1 MKNKV
6 LFQTINETG
15 GLLYFKNITCI
26 INIKLKN
33 ILIMRTWLDKKTN
46 QWVSERPEITWT
58 GLVDINTGEKIF
70 EDDTISIIDIFTYPI
85 KNRERKI
92 ITLKLNDKHFNILAC
107 PEYYQDECKP
117 TLIKKGDTK

>member
-1 MKNKV
+1 
-6 LFQTINETG
+6 
-15 GLLYFKNITCI
+15 
-26 INIKLKN
+26 
-33 ILIMRTWLDKKTN
+33 MRTWLDKKTN

-92 ITLKLNDKHFNILAC
+92 ITLKPNDKHFNIWAC
-107 PEYYQDECKP
+107 PEYYQDEYKP

>member
-15 GLLYFKNITCI
+15 GLLYFQKYNLYNYKN
-26 INIKLKN
+26 KN

-92 ITLKLNDKHFNILAC
+92 ITLKPNDKHFNIWAC

-117 TLIKKGDTK
+117 ILIKKGDTK